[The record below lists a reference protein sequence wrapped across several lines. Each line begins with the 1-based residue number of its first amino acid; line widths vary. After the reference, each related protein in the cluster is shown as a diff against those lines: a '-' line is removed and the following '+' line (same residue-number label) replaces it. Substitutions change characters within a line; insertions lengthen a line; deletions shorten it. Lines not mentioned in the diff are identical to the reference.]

1 MSNLTVQTVHN
12 VGATSYSGP
21 VTSSRDRILDAYAD
35 LLITEG
41 ERQAT
46 LEAVAAGANVSK
58 GGLLY
63 HFPSKDQLAVGL
75 CDRLSMLATED
86 AEAMRGADEG
96 PARYYVRSSQYAG
109 TPLDRAL
116 VAVSRLRQ
124 SGDSRARA
132 TIEAASSGWLA
143 VLHDALGDL
152 DVARAVKLIG
162 DGLYYNALNRA
173 LSGHPTTVDADEGL
187 LEVVDRITETA
198 MARHH

>member
-1 MSNLTVQTVHN
+1 
-12 VGATSYSGP
+12 

-46 LEAVAAGANVSK
+46 LEAVAARADVSK

-75 CDRLSMLATED
+75 CDRLAVLATKD
-86 AEAMRGADEG
+86 AHMMRAADEG
-96 PARYYVRSSQYAG
+96 PARYYVRSSQYAN

-132 TIEAASSGWLA
+132 AIEAASDAWLA
-143 VLHDALGDL
+143 ILHDALGDL

-173 LSGHPTTVDADEGL
+173 LGGHPPAPGADEGL
-187 LEVVDRITETA
+187 LDVVDRITKTA
-198 MARHH
+198 KPTVG

>member
-1 MSNLTVQTVHN
+1 
-12 VGATSYSGP
+12 

-35 LLITEG
+35 LLITDG

-46 LEAVAAGANVSK
+46 LEAVAARAGVSK

-75 CDRLSMLATED
+75 CDRLATLAALD
-86 AEAMRGADEG
+86 AELMRTDEEG
-96 PARYYVRSSQYAG
+96 PARYYVRSSEYAN

-132 TIEAASSGWLA
+132 AIEAASGEWLA
-143 VLHDALGDL
+143 ILHDVLGDL
-152 DVARAVKLIG
+152 HVARAVKLIG

-173 LSGHPTTVDADEGL
+173 VGGQPTTADDCEKL
-187 LEVVDRITETA
+187 LEVVDRITRTA
-198 MARHH
+198 ATPRR

>member
-1 MSNLTVQTVHN
+1 
-12 VGATSYSGP
+12 

-35 LLITEG
+35 LLITDG

-46 LEAVAAGANVSK
+46 LEAVAARADVSK

-75 CDRLSMLATED
+75 CDRLTTLADKD
-86 AEAMRGADEG
+86 AQAMRTADEG
-96 PARYYVRSSQYAG
+96 PARYYVRSSQYAN
-109 TPLDRAL
+109 TPLDRSL

-132 TIEAASSGWLA
+132 AIEAASSAWLA
-143 VLHDALGDL
+143 ILHDALGDL

-173 LSGHPTTVDADEGL
+173 LGGHPAPVDADEGL
-187 LEVVDRITETA
+187 LAVVDRITHA
-198 MARHH
+198 KNAPHKAQ

>member
-1 MSNLTVQTVHN
+1 M
-12 VGATSYSGP
+12 
-21 VTSSRDRILDAYAD
+21 DAYAD

-46 LEAVAAGANVSK
+46 LEAVAARADVSK

-63 HFPSKDQLAVGL
+63 HFPSKDQLAVAL
-75 CDRLSMLATED
+75 CERLAMLAAED
-86 AEAMRGADEG
+86 AQAMRTSDEG
-96 PARYYVRSSQYAG
+96 PARYYVRSSQYAN

-124 SGDSRARA
+124 SGDNRARA
-132 TIEAASSGWLA
+132 AIDAASTAWLTI
-143 VLHDALGDL
+143 LHDALGDL

-173 LSGHPTTVDADEGL
+173 VGGHPAPAEPDPGL
-187 LEVVDRITETA
+187 LDVVDRITKA
-198 MARHH
+198 VNAPRR

>member
-1 MSNLTVQTVHN
+1 
-12 VGATSYSGP
+12 

-46 LEAVAAGANVSK
+46 LEAVAARADVSK

-63 HFPSKDQLAVGL
+63 HFPSKDQLAIGL
-75 CDRLSMLATED
+75 CDRLATLAAQD
-86 AEAMRGADEG
+86 AAAMRTADEG
-96 PARYYVRSSQYAG
+96 PARYYVRSSQYAN

-124 SGDSRARA
+124 SGDGRARA
-132 TIEAASSGWLA
+132 TIEAASDAWLA
-143 VLHDALGDL
+143 ILHDALGDL
-152 DVARAVKLIG
+152 DVAQAVKLIG

-173 LSGHPTTVDADEGL
+173 VGGHPVSEEASQGL
-187 LEVVDRITETA
+187 LEVVDRITKAGKAT
-198 MARHH
+198 RR

>member
-1 MSNLTVQTVHN
+1 V
-12 VGATSYSGP
+12 

-35 LLITEG
+35 LLISEG
-41 ERQAT
+41 ERGAT
-46 LEAVAAGANVSK
+46 LEAVAAKAEVSK

-75 CDRLSMLATED
+75 CDRLTTLAAED
-86 AEAMRGADEG
+86 AQSMRTADEG
-96 PARYYVRSSQYAG
+96 PARYYVRSSQYAN

-132 TIEAASSGWLA
+132 AIETASDDWLA
-143 VLHDALGDL
+143 ILHDVLGDI

-173 LSGHPTTVDADEGL
+173 LGGHPVSAGADEGL
-187 LEVVDRITETA
+187 LDVVDRITQAATA
-198 MARHH
+198 PQR